1 MYAKRYDPLY
11 MIRQAFL
18 FLACLFLFPSF
29 AGAERVEEVWLFRTE
44 QNISEWHYAGLE
56 EGTLTQEGLQF
67 SITDQAAIFRA
78 LPADFDRTVD
88 GIKVYIDPIEGVEAS
103 LLLMQVEEAENVR
116 KRIRIALTPEEGDI
130 VSGFYVPLTYY
141 KKDLKGM
148 NTIAISLMG
157 KAENVSFGGV
167 RLFGYSPLEKLQG
180 AFRSFLIF
188 EPFRPHMINL
198 LIGPVIMPDPMP
210 LPLTRETLP
219 LSTSVNAYFLVFIA
233 LSGIVLLLYAVF
245 LARVRGKAWPELRA
259 MILTR
264 FFLSIAAVWVLYDLR
279 MGYEFLRAVSLD
291 HTSYI
296 SAPADT
302 RTFRDMGRFYEFA
315 AFATPFTSDRDWYEL
330 FAPDSFQYFG
340 LMQYHTYPSLP
351 NDGEPVSDTWVI
363 YQRSDITLG
372 EDSRLYHA
380 GEAFT
385 APGVLL
391 LEFDESSFV
400 FRETSL

>member
-1 MYAKRYDPLY
+1 MRYDALY
-11 MIRQAFL
+11 MLPRSFL
-18 FLACLFLFPSF
+18 FLACLLLFPSL

-56 EGTLTQEGLQF
+56 EGTLTTEGLQF

-78 LPADFDRTVD
+78 LPEDFDRTVD

-103 LLLMQVEEAENVR
+103 LLLMEVEETEKVR
-116 KRIRIALTPEEGDI
+116 KRIRIALTPAKGDI
-130 VSGFYVPLTYY
+130 VAGFYVPLTYY

-167 RLFGYSPLEKLQG
+167 RLFGYSLFEKLTG

-233 LSGIVLLLYAVF
+233 LSGIALLLYAIF
-245 LARVRGKAWPELRA
+245 LARTRSIPWPNLRA
-259 MILTR
+259 MILRR
-264 FFLSIAAVWVLYDLR
+264 FFYSIALVWILYDLR
-279 MGYEFLRAVSLD
+279 MGIEFLRAVSLD
-291 HTSYI
+291 HKSYI
-296 SAPADT
+296 SASAET

-315 AFATPFTSDRDWYEL
+315 AFAAPFTSDRDWYEL

-351 NDGEPVSDTWVI
+351 NDGEPVSDTWVV
-363 YQRSDITLG
+363 YLRPDITLG
-372 EDSRLYHA
+372 EDNRLYHA